1 MSPRLNL
8 RAKLRPG
15 ASLVLLTIWMVAA
28 TLIYFRQ
35 FAQPALNYFSRV
47 VAHR

>member
-1 MSPRLNL
+1 MTSGMSLRPDL
-8 RAKLRPG
+8 RAR
-15 ASLVLLTIWMVAA
+15 ASLVLLTIWMAAA
-28 TLIYFRQ
+28 TLLYFRQ